1 MNYKKVRNAALRLAP
16 FVDVTTMPAALRGS
30 PMIYAIPGGTGAPD
44 N

>member
-1 MNYKKVRNAALRLAP
+1 MNYNKVLKTALWLAP
-16 FVDVTTMPAALRGS
+16 LFADDTPAALRGL